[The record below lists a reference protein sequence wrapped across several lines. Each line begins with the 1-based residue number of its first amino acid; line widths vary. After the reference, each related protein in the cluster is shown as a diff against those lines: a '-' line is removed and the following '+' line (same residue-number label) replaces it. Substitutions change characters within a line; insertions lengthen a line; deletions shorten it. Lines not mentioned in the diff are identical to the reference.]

1 MDANF
6 DLDILSQQ
14 LQVGDNLELTILDGD
29 LVPGQKIVIPI
40 ASKQKTRYHL
50 VLFFQHHI
58 QSLNL
63 ADEEKPVPKC
73 RDLVIDHIEII
84 DLERGYLATHDKDM
98 VWSNQLV
105 TWREI
110 GRGPD
115 SI

>member
-14 LQVGDNLELTILDGD
+14 LKVGADLELTILDGD

-50 VLFFQHHI
+50 ILFFQHHM

-63 ADEEKPVPKC
+63 ADEEKLFLNS
-73 RDLVIDHIEII
+73 RDLVIDHMEII
-84 DLERGYLATHDKDM
+84 DLERGYLATHDEEM
-98 VWSNQLV
+98 IWSNQLV
-105 TWREI
+105 TWRQI
-110 GRGPD
+110 ASCSD
-115 SI
+115 SS